1 MAQQTKVIS
10 CGVGAL
16 GSEMVRLM
24 LEKPNLKIVA
34 ATDVS
39 EKAIGQDLGR
49 VAGLGH
55 DLGMKVLGNPTEVLR
70 TTEAD
75 VVLYAAEARFPQIFQ
90 TIRVAL
96 ESRKNV
102 ISSGDEACF
111 PWTKSPDLAKKAD
124 ELAKEN
130 GVTFLGTGINPGF
143 MMDFLPIALT
153 GIMKRVD
160 KIIIRRVADTSTC
173 GLNYWQQ
180 CGYGRSKD
188 EFNELLA
195 KGVVGGGI
203 HFREDMEM
211 TARALGWGKIEYK
224 EEKKPL
230 VSKAKRKALSGVVE
244 PGTVSGVEQS
254 AHGFSEGKE
263 VLTYYYDII
272 IHPEEDGLETGQVIT
287 IEGEPGV
294 VCSVTGEQAK
304 QSWSTTAAIMVN
316 SIPRVLASPPGVLA
330 VYELPPARF
339 VR

>member
-1 MAQQTKVIS
+1 
-10 CGVGAL
+10 
-16 GSEMVRLM
+16 
-24 LEKPNLKIVA
+24 
-34 ATDVS
+34 
-39 EKAIGQDLGR
+39 
-49 VAGLGH
+49 
-55 DLGMKVLGNPTEVLR
+55 
-70 TTEAD
+70 
-75 VVLYAAEARFPQIFQ
+75 
-90 TIRVAL
+90 
-96 ESRKNV
+96 
-102 ISSGDEACF
+102 
-111 PWTKSPDLAKKAD
+111 
-124 ELAKEN
+124 
-130 GVTFLGTGINPGF
+130 